1 MSATMTDT
9 TSSSSGQQPGSST
22 DSSAGTAA
30 GPTPA
35 APGGPAGAVAGFVV
49 GGWRRFRSLPLPM
62 RLTAYVALALVL
74 LLVLATATATV
85 LVRRPLPQTS
95 GVVEVAGLDG
105 EVEVLR
111 DEHGIAQIYADT
123 MGDLARGQG
132 YVHAQDR
139 FFEMDVRRHAT
150 AGRLAELF
158 GEEAVESD
166 AYVRTMGWR
175 RVAEK
180 EVALLTPDTRAF
192 LEAYADGVNA
202 YLDDRGTSTIS
213 VEYTVLG
220 LGGLDYQPED
230 WTPVDSLAWLKAMAW
245 DLRGNMGDE
254 IDRVLSADAVGAD
267 RAAQLFPAYPYDEV
281 TPIVTQGAVV
291 DQVYEQDAER
301 GQTRLP
307 LRPGF
312 EADQHDALRDLRDG
326 LERMPAWL
334 GRGEGIGSNSWV
346 VSGELTESGD
356 PLLANDPHLGTSL
369 PGVWTQMG
377 LHCRDV
383 GPQCP
388 LDVSGFTFSG
398 VPGVIIGH
406 NADVAWGFTNLG
418 PDVADLFVE
427 RVSGED
433 VLRDGELRPLR
444 IREEVIRVQGGED
457 VRITVRTGSHGPLVS
472 DVAEQI
478 AEVAD
483 VASGRLGTIVPEGDE
498 AAVALQWTALQPGTT
513 ADAILALN
521 LATDWDSFRAAAADF
536 EAPAQNLVYAD
547 TEGHIG
553 YQAPGRIPIRKSGN
567 DGKVPSAGWLPE
579 NDWTGSTVPYDALP
593 SVLDPDEGFVV
604 TANQAVVGPGYPYF
618 LTDDWDRGARSE
630 RIRDLLTQRF
640 EAGPVDADDMLEVQ
654 LDTRNPMAPVLV
666 PYLLDVPLDRG
677 YADDGQELLGD
688 WDFSQPAEGEHS
700 AAAAYYNVV
709 WANLLRLV
717 FDDER
722 PADLAADGGQRW
734 MAVVTDLLDEPDDP
748 WWDDVV
754 TEEVES
760 RDDTLARAMLE
771 ARDELVR
778 RQARDAESWTWGHL
792 HRLDLRSAT
801 LGESG
806 IGPVEALLNRDDWGV
821 GGGSAIVD
829 ATSWDA
835 AEGYAVTA
843 APSMRLVTSPG
854 DWDASRWIN
863 LTGVSGHPA
872 SEHYTDQTDLWA
884 DGETLPWRFGD
895 EAVEDATE
903 DRLVL
908 QPPD

>member
-1 MSATMTDT
+1 MAATMTDT
-9 TSSSSGQQPGSST
+9 ST
-22 DSSAGTAA
+22 NSAGQRPDPDDA
-30 GPTPA
+30 PSPPP
-35 APGGPAGAVAGFVV
+35 PGGPAGAVARFL
-49 GGWRRFRSLPLPM
+49 GGTWRRFRALPLPM
-62 RLTAYVALALVL
+62 RLAAYVAAGLVL
-74 LLVLATATATV
+74 LLVLTAATATV
-85 LVRRPLPQTS
+85 LVRRPLPQT
-95 GVVEVAGLDG
+95 GGTVEITGLDG

-111 DEHGIAQIYADT
+111 DEHGIAQVYADT

-132 YVHAQDR
+132 FVHAQER

-158 GEEAVESD
+158 GEDAVESD

-202 YLDDRGTSTIS
+202 YLEDRGTSSIS
-213 VEYTVLG
+213 VEYSVLR
-220 LGGLDYQPED
+220 LGGLTYTPEE

-245 DLRGNMGDE
+245 DLRGNMDDE
-254 IDRVLSADAVGAD
+254 IARVLSADAVGEE
-267 RAAQLFPAYPYDEV
+267 RAAALFPAYPYDEV

-291 DQVYEQDAER
+291 DQVYEQDARR
-301 GQTRLP
+301 GQTRVP

-312 EADQHDALRDLRDG
+312 EADQRSALRDLGDG
-326 LERMPAWL
+326 LARMPAWL

-346 VSGELTESGD
+346 VAGEHTASGS

-369 PGVWTQMG
+369 PGVWMQMG

-383 GPQCP
+383 GPACP

-406 NADVAWGFTNLG
+406 NADIAWGFTNLG
-418 PDVADLFVE
+418 PDVTDLFVE
-427 RVSGED
+427 RVTDED
-433 VLRDGELRPLR
+433 VLHDGELRPLR
-444 IREEVIRVQGGED
+444 IREEVIRVQGGQD
-457 VRITVRTGSHGPLVS
+457 VRLTVRTSSHGPLVS
-472 DVAEQI
+472 DVAEQLG
-478 AEVAD
+478 EVAEATGD
-483 VASGRLGTIVPEGDE
+483 DIGTFVPEDEE
-498 AAVALQWTALQPGTT
+498 AAIALQWTALQPGTT

-521 LATDWDSFRAAAADF
+521 LASDWDAFRAAASDF

-567 DGKVPSAGWLPE
+567 DGTVPSAGWLPE
-579 NDWTGSTVPYDALP
+579 NDWTGAFVPYDALP
-593 SVLDPDEGFVV
+593 SVLDPDEGFVI
-604 TANQAVVGPGYPYF
+604 TANQAVVGPRYPFF

-630 RIRDLLTQRF
+630 RIRSLLTDRL
-640 EAGPVDADDMLEVQ
+640 EAGPVDVDDMLEIQ

-666 PYLLDVPLDRG
+666 PHLLDVDLPRG
-677 YADDGQELLGD
+677 YADDGQALLDD

-709 WANLLRLV
+709 WANLLELL
-717 FDDER
+717 FADEL
-722 PADLAADGGQRW
+722 PADLAPDGGQRW
-734 MAVVTDLLDEPDDP
+734 MAVVADLLDEPDDG
-748 WWDDVV
+748 WWDDLV
-754 TEEVES
+754 TEEVER
-760 RDDTLARAMLE
+760 RDDTLERAMLE

-778 RQARDAESWTWGHL
+778 LQARDAESWTWGHV

-806 IGPVEALLNRDDWGV
+806 IAPVEALLNRDDWGV
-821 GGGSAIVD
+821 GGGSGIVD
-829 ATSWDA
+829 ASSWDA
-835 AEGYAVTA
+835 AEGYTVTA

-872 SEHYTDQTDLWA
+872 SPHYTDQTDLWA
-884 DGETLPWRFGD
+884 VGDTLPWLFGED
-895 EAVEDATE
+895 AVSDATE

-908 QPPD
+908 RPAD